1 MHLHLTESSAVPG
14 MQTTAE
20 AERAYWLSRE
30 HAAVKA
36 PAEIDVHAFHDALGL
51 MYPMNWLSS
60 ENGECETFMLAE
72 MICGNVTEIYA
83 RIGIRYYRMRDY
95 SNLDHAEILARVKEV
110 SDKSQK

>member
-20 AERAYWLSRE
+20 AERAYWLNRE
-30 HAAVKA
+30 QAAVKA

-51 MYPMNWLSS
+51 MYPMNWRSS

-83 RIGIRYYRMRDY
+83 RIGIRNESRYRVFPDDDAVLPGPA
-95 SNLDHAEILARVKEV
+95 SQCLA
-110 SDKSQK
+110 

>member
-20 AERAYWLSRE
+20 AERAYWLNRE
-30 HAAVKA
+30 QAAVKA
-36 PAEIDVHAFHDALGL
+36 LAEIDVHAFHDALGL
-51 MYPMNWLSS
+51 MYPMNWRSS

>member
-30 HAAVKA
+30 QAAMKA
-36 PAEIDVHAFHDALGL
+36 PAEIDVHAFHDAQGL
-51 MYPMNWLSS
+51 MYPMNWRSS

>member
-20 AERAYWLSRE
+20 AERAYWLNRE
-30 HAAVKA
+30 QAAVKA

-51 MYPMNWLSS
+51 MYPMNWRSS

-83 RIGIRYYRMRDY
+83 RIGKVL
-95 SNLDHAEILARVKEV
+95 NALDSRCPNWDLWEECR
-110 SDKSQK
+110 STDKLR